1 MSGIEVFKM
10 STFKSVPITL
20 ITGYLG
26 SGKTTLINHI
36 LRNAKDHKMAVI
48 VNDIGEVNIDA
59 ELIEG
64 NGVVSGKDDNL
75 VALSNGCICC
85 TLKKDLITQL
95 ADLVK
100 QQRFDHILIEASGI
114 CEPVPIAQTITYM
127 ENEFKQQGLPR
138 FYYLD
143 AIISVTDALRLKDEF
158 SYGEYLP
165 QTERGEENL
174 ENLVI
179 QQIEFCD
186 IVLLNKVSLLNEE
199 EIRRVKLAIKALQP
213 DAKIIDADY
222 CRVDIDEL
230 IDTNLFDF
238 EKASGS
244 AAWIREFE
252 DWETDVEHHD
262 GEEEEHHH
270 HHDDDDDDD
279 DDEDEHEEHE
289 HHHHHHH
296 HHHGVENEE
305 EGTALEYDI
314 NTFVYYRRKP
324 FDMAKFENWI
334 NKESDKHHIIRAKGV
349 CYFSN
354 EIEKI
359 YVYESAGKQV
369 TLTYS
374 RQWFSATLTKSQL
387 KYLRENDENFAHDW
401 DDTYQ
406 DRLIKLVFIG
416 QNLNE
421 KAIRK
426 ELDQI

>member
-1 MSGIEVFKM
+1 MAE
-10 STFKSVPITL
+10 FKSVPITL

-36 LRNAKDHKMAVI
+36 LKNAKGHKMAVI

-59 ELIEG
+59 DLIEG
-64 NGVVSGKDDNL
+64 NGVVSGKDENL

-100 QQRFDHILIEASGI
+100 QERFDHILIEASGI

-127 ENEFKQQGLPR
+127 EQEFERQSLPR

-143 AIISVTDALRLKDEF
+143 AIISVTDALRLRDEF
-158 SYGEYLP
+158 GCGDSLKEA
-165 QTERGEENL
+165 TRGEENL

-186 IVLLNKVSLLNEE
+186 IVLLNKVSLISKEE
-199 EIRRVKLAIKALQP
+199 LIKVKMAVNALQP
-213 DAKIIDADY
+213 GAKIIESDF
-222 CRVDIDEL
+222 CNVDIDDL

-252 DWETDVEHHD
+252 DWNSDVEHHD
-262 GEEEEHHH
+262 EDDDDDEEEHHH
-270 HHDDDDDDD
+270 EH
-279 DDEDEHEEHE
+279 DEDEHEEHE

-314 NTFVYYRRKP
+314 NTFVYYRRRG
-324 FDMAKFENWI
+324 FDQAAFEKWAKD
-334 NKESDKHHIIRAKGV
+334 ESGKHHIIRSKGIV
-349 CYFSN
+349 YFNN
-354 EIEKI
+354 EKENI
-359 YVYESAGKQV
+359 YIYESAGSQI

-374 RQWFSATLTKSQL
+374 RKWFSATLSKNQL
-387 KYLRENDENFAHDW
+387 NYLRENDENFAHDW
-401 DDTYQ
+401 DDEYG
-406 DRLIKLVFIG
+406 DKLVKLVFIG

-426 ELDQI
+426 GLDRI

>member
-1 MSGIEVFKM
+1 MN
-10 STFKSVPITL
+10 TFKSVPITL

-64 NGVVSGKDDNL
+64 NGVVSGKDENL

-100 QQRFDHILIEASGI
+100 QGKFDHILIEASGI

-127 ENEFKQQGLPR
+127 ENEFEKQGLPR

-174 ENLVI
+174 ENLII

-186 IVLLNKVSLLNEE
+186 IVLLNKVSLLDKEE
-199 EIRRVKLAIKALQP
+199 VRRVKLAIKALQP

-222 CRVDIDEL
+222 CKVDIDEL
-230 IDTNLFDF
+230 IDTDLFDF

-252 DWETDVEHHD
+252 DWDTDVEHHD
-262 GEEEEHHH
+262 DDDEEEEHHH
-270 HHDDDDDDD
+270 HHDEDDDDDD
-279 DDEDEHEEHE
+279 DEHEEHE

-374 RQWFSATLTKSQL
+374 RQWFSATLTKKQL
-387 KYLRENDENFAHDW
+387 QYLRENDENFAHDW

-426 ELDQI
+426 ELNQI

>member
-1 MSGIEVFKM
+1 MN
-10 STFKSVPITL
+10 TFKSVPITL

-36 LRNAKDHKMAVI
+36 LKNAKNHKMAVI

-64 NGVVSGKDDNL
+64 NGVVSGKDENL

-100 QQRFDHILIEASGI
+100 QERFDHILIEASGI

-127 ENEFKQQGLPR
+127 ENEFVRQNLPK

-143 AIISVTDALRLKDEF
+143 AIISVTDALRLRDEF
-158 SYGEYLP
+158 SCGEYLP

-186 IVLLNKVSLLNEE
+186 IVLLNKVSLLDKE
-199 EIRRVKLAIKALQP
+199 EIRRVKMAIKALQP
-213 DAKIIDADY
+213 TAKIIDADY
-222 CRVDIDEL
+222 CKVDIDEL
-230 IDTNLFDF
+230 IDTRLFDF
-238 EKASGS
+238 EKASTS
-244 AAWIREFE
+244 AAWIHEFE
-252 DWETDVEHHD
+252 DWGSDVEHHD
-262 GEEEEHHH
+262 E
-270 HHDDDDDDD
+270 DDE
-279 DDEDEHEEHE
+279 DEDEHEEHE
-289 HHHHHHH
+289 HHHDEDEDEHEEHEHHHH

-314 NTFVYYRRKP
+314 NTFVYYRRRP
-324 FDMAKFENWI
+324 FDLAKFENWI
-334 NKESDKHHIIRAKGV
+334 NNESDKHHIIRAKGV

-354 EIEKI
+354 EIKKI
-359 YVYESAGKQV
+359 YIYESAGKQV

-374 RQWFSATLTKSQL
+374 RQWFSATLTKKQL

-401 DDTYQ
+401 DDEYE
-406 DRLIKLVFIG
+406 DRLIKIVFIG

-426 ELDQI
+426 ELDLI

>member
-1 MSGIEVFKM
+1 M

-64 NGVVSGKDDNL
+64 NGVVSGKDENL

-127 ENEFKQQGLPR
+127 ENEFAQQGLPR

-186 IVLLNKVSLLNEE
+186 IVLLNKVSLLNKE

-222 CRVDIDEL
+222 CKVDIDEL

-252 DWETDVEHHD
+252 DWDTDVEHHD
-262 GEEEEHHH
+262 DEEEEHHH
-270 HHDDDDDDD
+270 HHDDDDDD
-279 DDEDEHEEHE
+279 EDEHEEHE
-289 HHHHHHH
+289 HHHHH

-314 NTFVYYRRKP
+314 NTFVYYRRRP
-324 FDMAKFENWI
+324 FDLEKFENWI
-334 NKESDKHHIIRAKGV
+334 NVESDKHHIIRAKGV

-359 YVYESAGKQV
+359 YIYESAGKQV
-369 TLTYS
+369 TLTFS
-374 RQWFSATLTKSQL
+374 RKWFSATLSKKQL

-401 DDTYQ
+401 DDEYQ
-406 DRLIKLVFIG
+406 DRLIKIVFIG
-416 QNLNE
+416 QNLDE

>member
-1 MSGIEVFKM
+1 ME
-10 STFKSVPITL
+10 TFKTVPITL

-36 LRNAKDHKMAVI
+36 LKESKGHKMAVI

-59 ELIEG
+59 EFIEQ
-64 NGVVSGKDDNL
+64 NGIVSGKDDNL

-100 QQRFDHILIEASGI
+100 QEKFDHILIEASGI

-127 ENEFKQQGLPR
+127 EDEFARQGLPK
-138 FYYLD
+138 FYGLD
-143 AIISVTDALRLKDEF
+143 AIISVTDALRLRDEF
-158 SYGEYLP
+158 SCGEYLP
-165 QTERGEENL
+165 KTERGEENL

-199 EIRRVKLAIKALQP
+199 ELRRVKMAIKALQP
-213 DAKIIDADY
+213 HAQIIEADY
-222 CRVDIDEL
+222 CKVDIDNL
-230 IDTNLFDF
+230 IDTKLFDF
-238 EKASGS
+238 EKASTS
-244 AAWIREFE
+244 AAWIAEFE
-252 DWETDVEHHD
+252 DWESDVEHH
-262 GEEEEHHH
+262 
-270 HHDDDDDDD
+270 DDDD
-279 DDEDEHEEHE
+279 DDEDEDEHEHEHEHE

-296 HHHGVENEE
+296 GIENEE

-314 NTFVYYRRKP
+314 NTFVYYRRRA
-324 FDMAKFENWI
+324 FDLAKFENWI
-334 NKESDKHHIIRAKGV
+334 NNESDKHHIIRAKGV
-349 CYFSN
+349 CYFTN
-354 EIEKI
+354 EKEKI

-374 RQWFSATLTKSQL
+374 RKWFSATLSKGQL

-401 DDTYQ
+401 DDEYG
-406 DRLIKLVFIG
+406 DRLIKIVFIG

-426 ELDQI
+426 ELDLI

>member
-1 MSGIEVFKM
+1 MSA
-10 STFKSVPITL
+10 FKSIPITL

-36 LRNAKDHKMAVI
+36 LRNAKNHKMAVI

-85 TLKKDLITQL
+85 TLKKDLINQL
-95 ADLVK
+95 ADLVN

-127 ENEFKQQGLPR
+127 ENEFEAQNLPK

-165 QTERGEENL
+165 MAERGEENL

-186 IVLLNKVSLLNEE
+186 IVLLNKVSLLDEE
-199 EIRRVKLAIKALQP
+199 EIRRVKMAIKALQP
-213 DAKIIDADY
+213 TAKIIDADY
-222 CRVDIDEL
+222 CKVDIDEL

-238 EKASGS
+238 EKASTS
-244 AAWIREFE
+244 AAWISEFE
-252 DWETDVEHHD
+252 DWNSDVEHHD
-262 GEEEEHHH
+262 DDDEDEEHEHHH
-270 HHDDDDDDD
+270 DEDDDDDDD
-279 DDEDEHEEHE
+279 HDHDEHE

-314 NTFVYYRRKP
+314 NTFVYYRRRG
-324 FDMAKFENWI
+324 FDYDKFANWI
-334 NKESDKHHIIRAKGV
+334 SNESHKHHIIRTKGI
-349 CYFSN
+349 CYFTK
-354 EIEKI
+354 ELETI
-359 YVYESAGKQV
+359 YVYESAGRQV
-369 TLTYS
+369 TLTPS
-374 RQWFSATLTKSQL
+374 RKWFSATLSKRQL

-401 DDTYQ
+401 DDEYQ

-426 ELDQI
+426 ELDLI

>member
-1 MSGIEVFKM
+1 MGE
-10 STFKSVPITL
+10 FKSVPITL

-36 LRNAKDHKMAVI
+36 LRNTKNHKMAVI

-64 NGVVSGKDDNL
+64 NGVVSSKDDNL

-85 TLKKDLITQL
+85 TLKKDLINQL

-100 QQRFDHILIEASGI
+100 EQKFDHILIEASGI

-127 ENEFKQQGLPR
+127 EQEFAKQGLPR

-165 QTERGEENL
+165 KTERGEENL

-186 IVLLNKVSLLNEE
+186 IVLLNKVSLLDKE
-199 EIRRVKLAIKALQP
+199 EIRRVKMAIKALQP

-222 CRVDIDEL
+222 CKVDIDQL

-252 DWETDVEHHD
+252 DWSTDVEHHD
-262 GEEEEHHH
+262 EDEDEH
-270 HHDDDDDDD
+270 HHDDDDDE
-279 DDEDEHEEHE
+279 DEDEHEHHHEHE
-289 HHHHHHH
+289 HEEHEHHHHHH

-314 NTFVYYRRKP
+314 NTFVYYRRRP
-324 FDMAKFENWI
+324 FDEAKFEDWI
-334 NKESDKHHIIRAKGV
+334 NKESDKHHIIRAKGI

-354 EIEKI
+354 EPEKI

-369 TLTYS
+369 TLTFS
-374 RQWFSATLTKSQL
+374 RKWFSATLSKQQL

-401 DDTYQ
+401 DDEYG

-416 QNLNE
+416 QNINE

>member
-1 MSGIEVFKM
+1 MKA
-10 STFKSVPITL
+10 FKSVPITL

-36 LRNAKDHKMAVI
+36 LKNAKDHKMAVI

-64 NGVVSGKDDNL
+64 NGVVSSKDDNL

-85 TLKKDLITQL
+85 TLKKDLINQL
-95 ADLVK
+95 ADLVNQNK
-100 QQRFDHILIEASGI
+100 FDHILIEASGI
-114 CEPVPIAQTITYM
+114 CEPVPIAQTISYM
-127 ENEFKQQGLPR
+127 ENEFAKQGLPK

-158 SYGEYLP
+158 SCGEYLP
-165 QTERGEENL
+165 LAERGEENL

-186 IVLLNKVSLLNEE
+186 IVLLNKVSLLDKEE
-199 EIRRVKLAIKALQP
+199 VRRVKMAVKALQP
-213 DAKIIDADY
+213 DAQIIETDY
-222 CRVDIDEL
+222 CKVDIDQL

-238 EKASGS
+238 EKANTS

-252 DWETDVEHHD
+252 DWDSDVEHHD
-262 GEEEEHHH
+262 DDEDEDEDED
-270 HHDDDDDDD
+270 HHDHHDD

-314 NTFVYYRRKP
+314 NTFVYYRRRP
-324 FDMAKFENWI
+324 FDLDKFEKWI
-334 NKESDKHHIIRAKGV
+334 NEESDKHHIIRAKGV
-349 CYFSN
+349 CYFAN
-354 EIEKI
+354 ELEKI

-374 RQWFSATLTKSQL
+374 RNWFSATLTKRQL

-401 DDTYQ
+401 DDEYQ

>member
-1 MSGIEVFKM
+1 MAE
-10 STFKSVPITL
+10 FKSVPITL

-36 LRNAKDHKMAVI
+36 LRNAKGHKMAVI

-59 ELIEG
+59 DLIEN
-64 NGVVSGKDDNL
+64 NGVVSSKDENL

-100 QQRFDHILIEASGI
+100 QQKYDHILIEASGI

-127 ENEFKQQGLPR
+127 ENEFERQNLPR

-143 AIISVTDALRLKDEF
+143 AVISVTDALRLRDEF
-158 SYGEYLP
+158 GCGDSLKEA
-165 QTERGEENL
+165 ERGEENL

-186 IVLLNKVSLLNEE
+186 IVLLNKASLISKEE
-199 EIRRVKLAIKALQP
+199 LRKVEMAVKAIQP
-213 DAKIIDADY
+213 VAKIVETDF
-222 CRVDIDEL
+222 CNVDINDL

-238 EKASGS
+238 EKASTS

-252 DWETDVEHHD
+252 DWDSDVEHHD
-262 GEEEEHHH
+262 E
-270 HHDDDDDDD
+270 DD
-279 DDEDEHEEHE
+279 DDEEDEEEHEHHHEHEHEEHE
-289 HHHHHHH
+289 HHHHHH

-314 NTFVYYRRKP
+314 NTFVYYRRRAFNQKA
-324 FDMAKFENWI
+324 FEEWAKN
-334 NKESDKHHIIRAKGV
+334 ESAKHKIIRSKGIV
-349 CYFSN
+349 YFDDEPEN
-354 EIEKI
+354 I
-359 YVYESAGKQV
+359 YIYESAGSQI
-369 TLTYS
+369 TITYS
-374 RQWFSATLTKSQL
+374 RKWFSATLSKGQL

-401 DDTYQ
+401 NDEYGDK
-406 DRLIKLVFIG
+406 LVKLVFIG

-426 ELDQI
+426 ELDRI